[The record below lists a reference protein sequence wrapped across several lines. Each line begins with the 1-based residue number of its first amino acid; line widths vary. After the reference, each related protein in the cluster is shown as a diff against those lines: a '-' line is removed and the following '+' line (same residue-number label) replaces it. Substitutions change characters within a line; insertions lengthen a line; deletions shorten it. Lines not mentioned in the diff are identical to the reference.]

1 MRQNAKH
8 THFTSKEFGILM
20 IPLLF
25 LLRVS
30 SSFAGPAVRH
40 LMPFDSPDQQK
51 QVPVKQVRRV
61 NQPSEW
67 PDCSE
72 QGYSPAGN
80 PSAQLSCSAPLWSA
94 LQKHSGRAPPVPPG
108 PTCSSASRAL
118 GSDASTS
125 DSSEIPTQTKHEL
138 MALERRHYV
147 AFDFFSYDFV

>member
-1 MRQNAKH
+1 
-8 THFTSKEFGILM
+8 
-20 IPLLF
+20 
-25 LLRVS
+25 
-30 SSFAGPAVRH
+30 
-40 LMPFDSPDQQK
+40 MPFDFPDQQK

-72 QGYSPAGN
+72 QGYSPAGD

-94 LQKHSGRAPPVPPG
+94 LQKHSGCAPPVPPG